1 MKLQRDD
8 LTALARGYALL
19 GSGGGGSTTMLELML
34 AGDGEW
40 PIEVSPISALD
51 PATPCL
57 GVAFV
62 GSTML
67 LGERLPGVDPFAR
80 LLSAVQRW
88 IGHPV
93 SAVCSLE
100 GGGMNGLAPLTLA
113 GSHVVVD
120 ADCTGR
126 AVPGLD
132 QMSLFVDRVPGLVF
146 ACDTGADGVA
156 LVEAHRAID
165 AERVVRSA
173 IIQAG
178 GVGCAVLGGFT
189 VGDLR
194 EHAIGGHLAHAL
206 ELGRA
211 YLGAMIAPLPL
222 LADALGAQLL
232 AEGRIVSISSSTQ
245 DPHVNAVEI
254 SGLAGAVHRIVTRS
268 PCSPTGSWWR
278 PPRRS
283 SSSSMRSHGR
293 SSRSPNS
300 ASLVTSRSSPSP
312 RRNGGTTSLS
322 GVRKS
327 CRPPT
332 GSTIWTPRERVAAA
346 GGAARPRRERRASTG
361 GRAGGCGVGSGGGG
375 IG

>member
-1 MKLQRDD
+1 MLQRDD
-8 LTALARGYALL
+8 LTALARGYSLL

-34 AGDGEW
+34 AGSDRE
-40 PIEVSPISALD
+40 PIEISPISSLD
-51 PATPCL
+51 PRTPCL

-67 LGERLPGVDPFAR
+67 LGERLPGAEPFAR
-80 LLSAVQRW
+80 LLAAVERW

-93 SAVCSLE
+93 PAVCSLE

-113 GSHVVVD
+113 GSHIVVD

-146 ACDTGADGVA
+146 ACDTGAGGVA

-189 VGDLR
+189 VGDLH

-211 YLGAMIAPLPL
+211 YLASAGAPLPL
-222 LADALGAQLL
+222 LADALGGELL
-232 AEGRIVSISSSTQ
+232 AEGRIVSVAASPQ

-254 SGLAGAVHRIVTRS
+254 SGLGGAVHRVV
-268 PCSPTGSWWR
+268 
-278 PPRRS
+278 
-283 SSSSMRSHGR
+283 
-293 SSRSPNS
+293 SRSETLAVLTDGLLVAS
-300 ASLVTSRSSPSP
+300 APTIIVVVDAVSREILEVTELRLA
-312 RRNGGTTSLS
+312 RN
-322 GVRKS
+322 
-327 CRPPT
+327 
-332 GSTIWTPRERVAAA
+332 VAVFSIPAPA
-346 GGAARPRRERRASTG
+346 WWNARPERRAKVLPSAYG
-361 GRAGGCGVGSGGGG
+361 LDDLDAA
-375 IG
+375 

>member
-1 MKLQRDD
+1 MLQRDD
-8 LTALARGYALL
+8 LTALARGYSLL

-34 AGDGEW
+34 AGSDRG
-40 PIEVSPISALD
+40 PIEISPISSLD
-51 PATPCL
+51 PRTPCL

-67 LGERLPGVDPFAR
+67 LGERLPGAEPFAR
-80 LLSAVQRW
+80 LLAAVERW

-93 SAVCSLE
+93 PAVCSLE

-113 GSHVVVD
+113 GSHLVVD

-146 ACDTGADGVA
+146 ACDTGAGGVA

-189 VGDLR
+189 VGDLH

-211 YLGAMIAPLPL
+211 YLASAGAPLPL
-222 LADALGAQLL
+222 LADALGGELL
-232 AEGRIVSISSSTQ
+232 AEGRIVSVAASPQ

-254 SGLAGAVHRIVTRS
+254 SGLGGAVHRVV
-268 PCSPTGSWWR
+268 
-278 PPRRS
+278 
-283 SSSSMRSHGR
+283 
-293 SSRSPNS
+293 SRSETLAVLTDGLLVAS
-300 ASLVTSRSSPSP
+300 APTIIVVVDAVSREILEVTELRLA
-312 RRNGGTTSLS
+312 RN
-322 GVRKS
+322 
-327 CRPPT
+327 
-332 GSTIWTPRERVAAA
+332 VAVFSIPAPA
-346 GGAARPRRERRASTG
+346 WWNARPERRAKVLPSAYG
-361 GRAGGCGVGSGGGG
+361 LDDLDAA
-375 IG
+375 

>member
-1 MKLQRDD
+1 MLQRDD
-8 LTALARGYALL
+8 LTALARGYSLL

-34 AGDGEW
+34 AGSDRE
-40 PIEVSPISALD
+40 PIEISPISSLD
-51 PATPCL
+51 PRTPCL

-67 LGERLPGVDPFAR
+67 LGERLPGADPFAR
-80 LLSAVQRW
+80 LLAAVERW

-93 SAVCSLE
+93 PAVCSLE

-113 GSHVVVD
+113 GSHIVVD

-146 ACDTGADGVA
+146 ACDTGAGGVA

-189 VGDLR
+189 VGDLH

-211 YLGAMIAPLPL
+211 YLASAGAPLPL
-222 LADALGAQLL
+222 LADALGGELL
-232 AEGRIVSISSSTQ
+232 AEGRIVSVAPSPQ

-254 SGLAGAVHRIVTRS
+254 SGLGGAVHRVV
-268 PCSPTGSWWR
+268 
-278 PPRRS
+278 
-283 SSSSMRSHGR
+283 
-293 SSRSPNS
+293 SRSETLAVLTDGLLVAS
-300 ASLVTSRSSPSP
+300 APTIIVVVDAVSREILEVTELRLA
-312 RRNGGTTSLS
+312 RN
-322 GVRKS
+322 
-327 CRPPT
+327 
-332 GSTIWTPRERVAAA
+332 VAVFSIPAPA
-346 GGAARPRRERRASTG
+346 WWNARPERRAKVLPSAYG
-361 GRAGGCGVGSGGGG
+361 LDDLDAA
-375 IG
+375 

>member
-1 MKLQRDD
+1 MLQRDD
-8 LTALARGYALL
+8 LTALARGYSLL

-34 AGDGEW
+34 AGSDRE
-40 PIEVSPISALD
+40 PIEISPISSLD
-51 PATPCL
+51 PCTPCL

-67 LGERLPGVDPFAR
+67 LGERLPGAEPFAR
-80 LLSAVQRW
+80 LLAAVERW

-93 SAVCSLE
+93 PAVCSLE

-113 GSHVVVD
+113 GSHIVVD

-146 ACDTGADGVA
+146 ACDTGAGGVA

-189 VGDLR
+189 VGDLH

-206 ELGRA
+206 ELGSA
-211 YLGAMIAPLPL
+211 YLASAGAPLPL
-222 LADALGAQLL
+222 LADALGGELL
-232 AEGRIVSISSSTQ
+232 AEGRIVSVAASPQ

-254 SGLAGAVHRIVTRS
+254 SGLGGAVHRVV
-268 PCSPTGSWWR
+268 
-278 PPRRS
+278 
-283 SSSSMRSHGR
+283 
-293 SSRSPNS
+293 SRSETLAVLTDGLLVAS
-300 ASLVTSRSSPSP
+300 APTIIVVVDAVSREILEVTELRLA
-312 RRNGGTTSLS
+312 RN
-322 GVRKS
+322 
-327 CRPPT
+327 
-332 GSTIWTPRERVAAA
+332 VAVFSIPAPA
-346 GGAARPRRERRASTG
+346 WWNARPERRAKVLPSAYG
-361 GRAGGCGVGSGGGG
+361 LDDLDAA
-375 IG
+375 

>member
-1 MKLQRDD
+1 MMLQRED
-8 LTALARGYALL
+8 LTALARGYSLL

-34 AGDGEW
+34 AGSDQG
-40 PIEVSPISALD
+40 PIEISPIASLD
-51 PATPCL
+51 ARTPCL

-67 LGERLPGVDPFAR
+67 LGERLPGAEPFAR
-80 LLSAVQRW
+80 LLDAVERW

-93 SAVCSLE
+93 PAVCSLE

-113 GSHVVVD
+113 ASHIVVD

-146 ACDTGADGVA
+146 ACDTGAGGVA

-211 YLGAMIAPLPL
+211 YLASVAAPLPL
-222 LADALGAQLL
+222 LADALGGELL
-232 AEGRIVSISSSTQ
+232 AEGRIVSVSTSPQ

-254 SGLAGAVHRIVTRS
+254 SGLGGAVHRVV
-268 PCSPTGSWWR
+268 
-278 PPRRS
+278 
-283 SSSSMRSHGR
+283 
-293 SSRSPNS
+293 SRSETLAVLTDGLLVAS
-300 ASLVTSRSSPSP
+300 APTIIVVIDAVSREILEVTELRLA
-312 RRNGGTTSLS
+312 RN
-322 GVRKS
+322 
-327 CRPPT
+327 
-332 GSTIWTPRERVAAA
+332 VAVIAIPA
-346 GGAARPRRERRASTG
+346 PAWWNARPERRAKVLPSAYG
-361 GRAGGCGVGSGGGG
+361 LDDLDAA
-375 IG
+375 

>member
-1 MKLQRDD
+1 MMLQRDD
-8 LTALARGYALL
+8 LTALARGYSLL

-34 AGDGEW
+34 AGSGRE
-40 PIEVSPISALD
+40 PIEISPISSLD
-51 PATPCL
+51 PRTPCL

-67 LGERLPGVDPFAR
+67 LGERLPGADPFAR
-80 LLSAVQRW
+80 LLAAVERW

-93 SAVCSLE
+93 PAVCSLE

-113 GSHVVVD
+113 GSHIVVD

-146 ACDTGADGVA
+146 ACDTGAGGVA

-189 VGDLR
+189 VGDLH

-211 YLGAMIAPLPL
+211 YLASAGAPLPL
-222 LADALGAQLL
+222 LADALGGELL
-232 AEGRIVSISSSTQ
+232 AEGRIVSVAASPQ

-254 SGLAGAVHRIVTRS
+254 SGLGGAVHRVV
-268 PCSPTGSWWR
+268 
-278 PPRRS
+278 
-283 SSSSMRSHGR
+283 
-293 SSRSPNS
+293 SRSETLAVLTDGLLVAS
-300 ASLVTSRSSPSP
+300 APTIIVVVDAVSREILEVTELRLA
-312 RRNGGTTSLS
+312 RN
-322 GVRKS
+322 
-327 CRPPT
+327 
-332 GSTIWTPRERVAAA
+332 VAVFSIPAPA
-346 GGAARPRRERRASTG
+346 WWNARPERRAKVLPSAYG
-361 GRAGGCGVGSGGGG
+361 LDDLDAA
-375 IG
+375 

>member
-51 PATPCL
+51 PATLSRCRVRRFHDAA
-57 GVAFV
+57 GRAA
-62 GSTML
+62 S
-67 LGERLPGVDPFAR
+67 GVDPFAR

-232 AEGRIVSISSSTQ
+232 AEG
-245 DPHVNAVEI
+245 A
-254 SGLAGAVHRIVTRS
+254 
-268 PCSPTGSWWR
+268 
-278 PPRRS
+278 
-283 SSSSMRSHGR
+283 
-293 SSRSPNS
+293 SSRS
-300 ASLVTSRSSPSP
+300 
-312 RRNGGTTSLS
+312 RR
-322 GVRKS
+322 
-327 CRPPT
+327 
-332 GSTIWTPRERVAAA
+332 
-346 GGAARPRRERRASTG
+346 RRRTRM
-361 GRAGGCGVGSGGGG
+361 
-375 IG
+375 

>member
-1 MKLQRDD
+1 MMLQRDD
-8 LTALARGYALL
+8 LTALARGYSLL

-34 AGDGEW
+34 AGSDRE
-40 PIEVSPISALD
+40 PIEISPISSLD
-51 PATPCL
+51 PRTPCL

-67 LGERLPGVDPFAR
+67 LGERLPGADPFAR
-80 LLSAVQRW
+80 LLAAVERW

-93 SAVCSLE
+93 PAVCSLE

-113 GSHVVVD
+113 GSHIVVD

-146 ACDTGADGVA
+146 ACDTGAGGVA

-189 VGDLR
+189 VGDLH

-211 YLGAMIAPLPL
+211 YLASAGAPLPL
-222 LADALGAQLL
+222 LADALGGELL
-232 AEGRIVSISSSTQ
+232 AEGRIVSVAPSPQ

-254 SGLAGAVHRIVTRS
+254 SGLGGAVHRVV
-268 PCSPTGSWWR
+268 
-278 PPRRS
+278 
-283 SSSSMRSHGR
+283 
-293 SSRSPNS
+293 SRSETLAVLTDGLLVAS
-300 ASLVTSRSSPSP
+300 APTIIVVVDAVSREILEVTELRLA
-312 RRNGGTTSLS
+312 RN
-322 GVRKS
+322 
-327 CRPPT
+327 
-332 GSTIWTPRERVAAA
+332 VAVFSIPAPA
-346 GGAARPRRERRASTG
+346 WWNARPERRAKVLPSAYG
-361 GRAGGCGVGSGGGG
+361 LDDLDAA
-375 IG
+375 

>member
-1 MKLQRDD
+1 MMLQRDD
-8 LTALARGYALL
+8 LTALARGYSLL

-34 AGDGEW
+34 AGSDRE
-40 PIEVSPISALD
+40 PIEISPISSLD
-51 PATPCL
+51 PRTPCL

-67 LGERLPGVDPFAR
+67 LGERLPGAEPFAR
-80 LLSAVQRW
+80 LLAAVERW

-93 SAVCSLE
+93 PAVCSLE

-113 GSHVVVD
+113 GSHIVVD

-146 ACDTGADGVA
+146 ACDTGAGGVA

-173 IIQAG
+173 IVQAG

-189 VGDLR
+189 VGDLH

-211 YLGAMIAPLPL
+211 YLASAGAPLPL
-222 LADALGAQLL
+222 LADALGGELL
-232 AEGRIVSISSSTQ
+232 AEGRIVSVAASPQ

-254 SGLAGAVHRIVTRS
+254 TGLGGAVHRVV
-268 PCSPTGSWWR
+268 
-278 PPRRS
+278 
-283 SSSSMRSHGR
+283 
-293 SSRSPNS
+293 SRSETLAVLTDGLLVAS
-300 ASLVTSRSSPSP
+300 APTIIVVVDAVSREILEVTELRLA
-312 RRNGGTTSLS
+312 RN
-322 GVRKS
+322 
-327 CRPPT
+327 
-332 GSTIWTPRERVAAA
+332 VAVFSIPAPA
-346 GGAARPRRERRASTG
+346 WWNARPERRAKVLPSAYG
-361 GRAGGCGVGSGGGG
+361 LDDLDAA
-375 IG
+375 

>member
-1 MKLQRDD
+1 MMLQRED

-34 AGDGEW
+34 GRAGDW
-40 PIEVSPISALD
+40 PIEVSPLASLD
-51 PATPCL
+51 PDTPCL

-67 LGERLPGVDPFAR
+67 LGERLPSEEPFAR
-80 LLSAVQRW
+80 LLAAVERW
-88 IGHPV
+88 VGHPIP
-93 SAVCSLE
+93 AVCSLE

-132 QMSLFVDRVPGLVF
+132 QMSLFVDSVPGLVF

-173 IIQAG
+173 IVQAG

-211 YLGAMIAPLPL
+211 YLDSASAPLPL
-222 LADALGAQLL
+222 LADALGAELL
-232 AEGRIVSISSSTQ
+232 AEGRIVSVVPSLE

-254 SGLAGAVHRIVTRS
+254 SGLGGAVHRVVTRS
-268 PCSPTGSWWR
+268 EALAVLTDGLLVASAPMIIVIVDAVSREILEVTELGLARNVAVFAVPAPAWWNA
-278 PPRRS
+278 RS
-283 SSSSMRSHGR
+283 D
-293 SSRSPNS
+293 
-300 ASLVTSRSSPSP
+300 
-312 RRNGGTTSLS
+312 
-322 GVRKS
+322 
-327 CRPPT
+327 
-332 GSTIWTPRERVAAA
+332 
-346 GGAARPRRERRASTG
+346 RRAKVLPSAYG
-361 GRAGGCGVGSGGGG
+361 LDDLDAA
-375 IG
+375 

>member
-1 MKLQRDD
+1 MLQRDD
-8 LTALARGYALL
+8 LTALARGYSLL

-34 AGDGEW
+34 AGSDRG
-40 PIEVSPISALD
+40 PIEISPISSLD
-51 PATPCL
+51 PRTPCL

-67 LGERLPGVDPFAR
+67 LGERLPGAEPFAR
-80 LLSAVQRW
+80 LLAAVERW

-93 SAVCSLE
+93 PAVCSLE

-113 GSHVVVD
+113 GSHIVVD

-146 ACDTGADGVA
+146 ACDTGAGGVA

-189 VGDLR
+189 VGDLH

-211 YLGAMIAPLPL
+211 YLASAGAPLPL
-222 LADALGAQLL
+222 LADALGGELL
-232 AEGRIVSISSSTQ
+232 AEGRIVSVAPSPQ

-254 SGLAGAVHRIVTRS
+254 SGLGGAVHRVV
-268 PCSPTGSWWR
+268 
-278 PPRRS
+278 
-283 SSSSMRSHGR
+283 
-293 SSRSPNS
+293 SRSETLAVLTDGLLVAS
-300 ASLVTSRSSPSP
+300 APTIIVVVDAVSREILEVTELRLA
-312 RRNGGTTSLS
+312 RN
-322 GVRKS
+322 
-327 CRPPT
+327 
-332 GSTIWTPRERVAAA
+332 VAVFSIPAPDWWN
-346 GGAARPRRERRASTG
+346 ARPERRAKVLPSAYG
-361 GRAGGCGVGSGGGG
+361 LDDLDAA
-375 IG
+375 

>member
-1 MKLQRDD
+1 MMLQRDD

-34 AGDGEW
+34 AGAASW
-40 PIEVSPISALD
+40 PMEVSPISALD

-67 LGERLPGVDPFAR
+67 LEERPPGTAPFTR
-80 LLSAVQRW
+80 LLDAVERW

-93 SAVCSLE
+93 PAVCSLE
-100 GGGMNGLAPLTLA
+100 GGGMNGLSPLLLA
-113 GSHVVVD
+113 GTHVVVD

-146 ACDTGADGVA
+146 ACDTGVDGVA

-178 GVGCAVLGGFT
+178 GAGCAVLGGFT

-211 YLGAMIAPLPL
+211 YLGAASAPLPI
-222 LADALGAQLL
+222 LADALGAELL
-232 AEGRIVSISSSTQ
+232 AEGRIVSISSSAH

-254 SGLAGAVHRIVTRS
+254 SGLAGAVHRVV
-268 PCSPTGSWWR
+268 
-278 PPRRS
+278 
-283 SSSSMRSHGR
+283 
-293 SSRSPNS
+293 SRSETLAVLTDGRLVAS
-300 ASLVTSRSSPSP
+300 APTIIVVIDTISREILEVTELRLA
-312 RRNGGTTSLS
+312 RN
-322 GVRKS
+322 
-327 CRPPT
+327 
-332 GSTIWTPRERVAAA
+332 VAVLAVPA
-346 GGAARPRRERRASTG
+346 PEWWNARPDRRAKVLPSAYG
-361 GRAGGCGVGSGGGG
+361 LDDLDAA
-375 IG
+375 

>member
-1 MKLQRDD
+1 MLQRDD
-8 LTALARGYALL
+8 LTALARGYSLL

-34 AGDGEW
+34 AGSDRE
-40 PIEVSPISALD
+40 PIEISPISSLD
-51 PATPCL
+51 PRTPCL

-67 LGERLPGVDPFAR
+67 LGERLPGAEPFAR
-80 LLSAVQRW
+80 LLAAVERW
-88 IGHPV
+88 IGHPIP
-93 SAVCSLE
+93 AVCSLE

-113 GSHVVVD
+113 GSHLVVD

-146 ACDTGADGVA
+146 ACDTGAGGVA

-189 VGDLR
+189 VGDLH

-211 YLGAMIAPLPL
+211 YLASAGAPLPL
-222 LADALGAQLL
+222 LADALGGELL
-232 AEGRIVSISSSTQ
+232 AEGRIVSVAASPQ

-254 SGLAGAVHRIVTRS
+254 SGLGGAVHRVV
-268 PCSPTGSWWR
+268 
-278 PPRRS
+278 
-283 SSSSMRSHGR
+283 
-293 SSRSPNS
+293 SRSETLAVLTDGLLVAS
-300 ASLVTSRSSPSP
+300 APTIIVVVDAVSREILEVTELRLA
-312 RRNGGTTSLS
+312 RN
-322 GVRKS
+322 
-327 CRPPT
+327 
-332 GSTIWTPRERVAAA
+332 VAVFSIPAPA
-346 GGAARPRRERRASTG
+346 WWNARPERRAKVLPSAYG
-361 GRAGGCGVGSGGGG
+361 LDDLDAA
-375 IG
+375 

>member
-1 MKLQRDD
+1 MMLQRDD

-34 AGDGEW
+34 AGAGDW
-40 PIEVSPISALD
+40 PIEVARVSSLD

-67 LGERLPGVDPFAR
+67 LGERLPGLEPFAR
-80 LLSAVQRW
+80 LLSAVERW

-93 SAVCSLE
+93 PAVCSLE

-113 GSHVVVD
+113 GTHIVVD

-126 AVPGLD
+126 ALPGLD

-173 IIQAG
+173 VIQAG

-206 ELGRA
+206 ALGRA
-211 YLGAMIAPLPL
+211 YLGAAAAPLPI
-222 LADALGAQLL
+222 LAEALGAELL
-232 AEGRIVSISSSTQ
+232 AEGRIVSVAPSAR

-254 SGLAGAVHRIVTRS
+254 SGLGGAVHRVV
-268 PCSPTGSWWR
+268 
-278 PPRRS
+278 
-283 SSSSMRSHGR
+283 
-293 SSRSPNS
+293 SRSETLAVLTDGRLVAS
-300 ASLVTSRSSPSP
+300 APTIIVVVDAVSREILEATEL
-312 RRNGGTTSLS
+312 RLARN
-322 GVRKS
+322 
-327 CRPPT
+327 
-332 GSTIWTPRERVAAA
+332 VAVLAVPA
-346 GGAARPRRERRASTG
+346 PEWWNARPDRRAKVLPSAYG
-361 GRAGGCGVGSGGGG
+361 LDDLDAA
-375 IG
+375 

>member
-1 MKLQRDD
+1 MLQRDD
-8 LTALARGYALL
+8 LTALARGYSLL

-34 AGDGEW
+34 AGSDRG
-40 PIEVSPISALD
+40 PIEISPISSLD
-51 PATPCL
+51 PRTPCL

-67 LGERLPGVDPFAR
+67 LGERLPGAEPFAR
-80 LLSAVQRW
+80 LLAAVERW

-93 SAVCSLE
+93 PAVCSLE

-113 GSHVVVD
+113 GSHLVVD

-146 ACDTGADGVA
+146 ACDTGAGGVA

-189 VGDLR
+189 VGDLH

-211 YLGAMIAPLPL
+211 YLASAGAPLPL
-222 LADALGAQLL
+222 LADALGGELL
-232 AEGRIVSISSSTQ
+232 AEGRIVSVAPSPQ

-254 SGLAGAVHRIVTRS
+254 SGLGGAVHRVV
-268 PCSPTGSWWR
+268 
-278 PPRRS
+278 
-283 SSSSMRSHGR
+283 
-293 SSRSPNS
+293 SRSETLAVLTDGLLVAS
-300 ASLVTSRSSPSP
+300 APTIIVVVDAVSREILEVTELRLA
-312 RRNGGTTSLS
+312 RN
-322 GVRKS
+322 
-327 CRPPT
+327 
-332 GSTIWTPRERVAAA
+332 VAVFSIPAPA
-346 GGAARPRRERRASTG
+346 WWNARPERRAKVLPSAYG
-361 GRAGGCGVGSGGGG
+361 LDDLDAA
-375 IG
+375 